1 MTDAS
6 YPIDDAERVV
16 TPASAPEP
24 PAEPRRRITFL
35 QLSPLLIALVIFWM
49 LLWGSTT
56 PLTIITG
63 IVVAVLVTRVLYLPR
78 VVLAPRVNP
87 WWFLVFLGVF
97 IGQLVTASFQVAF
110 QAVFARRIQNN
121 AVITAELHTRSDFIL
136 TGTAIAISL
145 VPGSVVLEVDR
156 EHAILY
162 VHVLGA
168 DSPEKIEHA
177 RATIL
182 ATERRL
188 LRALGSRDEWE
199 AVR

>member
-1 MTDAS
+1 ML
-6 YPIDDAERVV
+6 

-56 PLTIITG
+56 PLTILTG
-63 IVVAVLVTRVLYLPR
+63 IVLAVLVTRVLYLPR

-87 WWFLVFLGVF
+87 WWFVVFLAVF
-97 IGQLVTASFQVAF
+97 FGQLVTASFQVAF
-110 QAVFARRIQNN
+110 QAVFARRIQKN
-121 AVITAELHTRSDFIL
+121 AVITAQLHTRSDFIL

-145 VPGSVVLEVDR
+145 VPGSVVLEIDR

-168 DSPEKIEHA
+168 DRPEKIERA
-177 RATIL
+177 RATII